1 MSAVVNGRLHLVA
14 RIAGRAVAIPAE
26 RVESAVDLGAVTP
39 VPLAAPGVVGLAALR
54 SRVVTVVD
62 PRIVLGVTVDSMAP
76 ERAVVTIVEGHAYA
90 ILVEAL
96 DDVAEFDT
104 VPLPAGVALD
114 HGWASAGIGL
124 IDRIGEPV
132 LVVELSA
139 LVPHATAL
147 AA

>member
-1 MSAVVNGRLHLVA
+1 MNGQLHLIA
-14 RIAGRAVAIPAE
+14 RIAGRAVAIPAN

-39 VPLAAPGVVGLAALR
+39 VPLAAPGVTGLAALR

-62 PRIVLGVTVDSMAP
+62 PRIVLGVAAETTAP
-76 ERAVVTIVEGHAYA
+76 DRAVVTIVDGHAYA

-104 VPLPAGVALD
+104 VPLPAGVALER
-114 HGWASAGIGL
+114 GWSAAGIAL
-124 IDRIGEPV
+124 IDRVGEPI
-132 LVVELSA
+132 LVVELEA
-139 LVPHATAL
+139 LVPHATTL

>member
-1 MSAVVNGRLHLVA
+1 MNGQLHLLA
-14 RIAGRAVAIPAE
+14 RIAGRAVAIPAN

-39 VPLAAPGVVGLAALR
+39 VPLAAPGVTGLAALR
-54 SRVVTVVD
+54 SRVVTVID
-62 PRIVLGVTVDSMAP
+62 PRVVLGVAAETTAP
-76 ERAVVTIVEGHAYA
+76 GRAVVTIVDGHAYA

-104 VPLPAGVALD
+104 VPLPAGVALEK
-114 HGWASAGIGL
+114 GWSGAGIAL
-124 IDRIGEPV
+124 IDRVGEPI
-132 LVVELSA
+132 LVVDLEA